1 MAWSEQYKK
10 LQQQYFMCVET
21 MDPDSIAELLQFH
34 PYHLDSLLQLADVC
48 KQSSEHETAIG
59 IYSPPPLL
67 WNIIG
72 LLNLSFIK
80 DLVER
85 AVLRFEDCWHP
96 LFYQAILKGVG
107 RLEYSNEQNRYVC

>member
-1 MAWSEQYKK
+1 MIWSEQYKK

-59 IYSPPPLL
+59 TYSPPPFP
-67 WNIIG
+67 
-72 LLNLSFIK
+72 LNYWLTKS
-80 DLVER
+80 
-85 AVLRFEDCWHP
+85 
-96 LFYQAILKGVG
+96 
-107 RLEYSNEQNRYVC
+107 SNHKRSCRKSRITV

>member
-67 WNIIG
+67 
-72 LLNLSFIK
+72 
-80 DLVER
+80 
-85 AVLRFEDCWHP
+85 
-96 LFYQAILKGVG
+96 
-107 RLEYSNEQNRYVC
+107 